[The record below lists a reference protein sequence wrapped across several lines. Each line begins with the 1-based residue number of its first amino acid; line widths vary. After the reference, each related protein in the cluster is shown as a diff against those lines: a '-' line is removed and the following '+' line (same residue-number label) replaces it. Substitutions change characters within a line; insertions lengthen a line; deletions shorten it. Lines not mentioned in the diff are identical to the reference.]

1 LHTHFPLHHFE
12 KKFKRSR
19 QEQAKRSV
27 TPMCCRK
34 RLFFGLK
41 PNYMSIRK
49 IPTLLL
55 LIIGFHAQG
64 QVQNM
69 PDFSLKKMN
78 GTGDYSKR
86 DLPPGKKNFFL
97 FFDTGCPHC
106 QRTVTEFNKHYK
118 ELKSPTIL
126 LITMDRKED
135 VDAFR
140 DKYGKELF
148 TMKNVTLLY
157 DGQRQ
162 FIARFLPKM
171 FPAMYLYN
179 PEGGLIMYSNEE
191 KDVAQFIKQL
201 H

>member
-1 LHTHFPLHHFE
+1 MLF
-12 KKFKRSR
+12 R
-19 QEQAKRSV
+19 Q
-27 TPMCCRK
+27 
-34 RLFFGLK
+34 
-41 PNYMSIRK
+41 

-55 LIIGFHAQG
+55 LLAVLHTRA

-69 PDFSLKKMN
+69 PEFSLKKMN
-78 GTGDYSKR
+78 GSGDYSKR

-106 QRTVTEFNKHYK
+106 QRTITEFNKHYK
-118 ELKSPTIL
+118 ELKSPNIL

-140 DKYGKELF
+140 VKYGKDLF
-148 TMKNVTLLY
+148 SLRNVTLLY

-171 FPAMYLYN
+171 FPAMYLFN
-179 PEGGLIMYSNEE
+179 PQGGLILYSNEE
-191 KDVAQFIKQL
+191 KDVSQFIKQL